1 MLMALA
7 RNYPF
12 LVGCRSVLHRR
23 IFYIK
28 LLVQQICCYFIM
40 SCQIRL
46 LDKRL
51 SIAEL
56 TEQQLKRNVEFEE
69 QKRKMEMKILEVE
82 LELKKEQLKKI
93 KELE

>member
-1 MLMALA
+1 
-7 RNYPF
+7 
-12 LVGCRSVLHRR
+12 
-23 IFYIK
+23 
-28 LLVQQICCYFIM
+28 M

-56 TEQQLKRNVEFEE
+56 TEKQLKRNVEFEE

-82 LELKKEQLKKI
+82 LELKKNN
-93 KELE
+93 